1 MLEEDWLVREFA
13 FDLKLR
19 RVVSQ
24 PRVDA
29 DHDGLP
35 YSFDGKQ
42 CVWIPDFVRQRCGNP
57 ELQDPA
63 PALVEVKPLAS
74 IYPGHPDEKVRE
86 EKRASVKAKL
96 EAIRR
101 AALTRGYDFE
111 LATENEIRI
120 KPSLENAALML
131 RCCTPLFPQSWER
144 IGEQAVIE
152 LPPSSSIPE
161 LQAVLPRGVDA
172 FSVALRL
179 AFSGQIVLDPKRK
192 WTRATKFARA

>member
-1 MLEEDWLVREFA
+1 
-13 FDLKLR
+13 
-19 RVVSQ
+19 
-24 PRVDA
+24 
-29 DHDGLP
+29 
-35 YSFDGKQ
+35 
-42 CVWIPDFVRQRCGNP
+42 
-57 ELQDPA
+57 
-63 PALVEVKPLAS
+63 
-74 IYPGHPDEKVRE
+74 
-86 EKRASVKAKL
+86 
-96 EAIRR
+96 
-101 AALTRGYDFE
+101 
-111 LATENEIRI
+111 
-120 KPSLENAALML
+120 ML